1 MRKKCEKKE
10 LMKTMCAEIKRRKL
24 IVKIAVKRYQQ
35 FKSWRLTWE
44 FITQSKLQL
53 KQSDT
58 ECVKEAISDKV
69 KDDKEFVEYPCFF
82 CEKII
87 CDKKEFKDHKLNCH
101 DKLVLI
107 RKVRTFKAP
116 ELPQVSYFPHIGFR
130 SVGFPNFPPGDM
142 FPINSYWNKKSL

>member
-1 MRKKCEKKE
+1 MAGWLAGPVIIEP
-10 LMKTMCAEIKRRKL
+10 L
-24 IVKIAVKRYQQ
+24 
-35 FKSWRLTWE
+35 RL
-44 FITQSKLQL
+44 QSVS
-53 KQSDT
+53 QSVRT
-58 ECVKEAISDKV
+58 SVAIIDKV
-69 KDDKEFVEYPCFF
+69 KDDEDFVEYPCFF